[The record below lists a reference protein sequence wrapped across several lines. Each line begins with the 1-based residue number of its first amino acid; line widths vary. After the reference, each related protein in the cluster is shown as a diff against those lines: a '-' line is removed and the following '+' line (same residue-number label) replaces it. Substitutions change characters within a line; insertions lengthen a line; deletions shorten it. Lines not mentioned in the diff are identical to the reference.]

1 MKTEAFIRAS
11 ESRWFILL
19 FDFYVR
25 SLFFRRFKRVWISQE
40 YQPDSSSRTIY
51 FLNHTSWWDGLIPLL
66 LNQKQFRQ
74 KARAMME
81 DKQMKRHRFF
91 RRIGAFSVNLEKKK
105 ALVASLRYAVDSL
118 REPGRSLF
126 IFPEGKIVPFSTALP
141 EFEKGLSWIVRNCP
155 EADVVPIGVYISH
168 KNSDKPE
175 CYLKVG
181 KKVMLKHLESS
192 ESLHQK
198 LQEEMM
204 LLLIKLQDEA
214 HVDEH
219 PYRRLM

>member
-1 MKTEAFIRAS
+1 
-11 ESRWFILL
+11 
-19 FDFYVR
+19 
-25 SLFFRRFKRVWISQE
+25 
-40 YQPDSSSRTIY
+40 
-51 FLNHTSWWDGLIPLL
+51 
-66 LNQKQFRQ
+66 
-74 KARAMME
+74 
-81 DKQMKRHRFF
+81 MKRHRFF

-204 LLLIKLQDEA
+204 LLLIKLQNEA